1 VTGPAVFVLVGSE
14 RRRVQQA
21 IEFVLNAAKT
31 APCAQF
37 NQLSSWHTITRL
49 GQASSAKTISVPRN

>member
-1 VTGPAVFVLVGSE
+1 M
-14 RRRVQQA
+14 QQA